1 MFDSVKGM
9 FGRAPK
15 PVTPPRT
22 TAVPGARIVNNFHA
36 VSIKPGPR
44 CCQTAKSMAG
54 VRYLSREAPR
64 LPLPQCDA
72 AGCECKYV
80 HHEDRR
86 GYDRRMAD
94 GAPIKP
100 GPTKSFEGA
109 DRRRA
114 RRDRRVPAE
123 TA

>member
-9 FGRAPK
+9 FGRSPK
-15 PVTPPRT
+15 PAPPART
-22 TAVPGARIVNNFHA
+22 VASAGARIVNVYHA

-44 CCQTAKSMAG
+44 CCQTARSMAG
-54 VRYLSREAPR
+54 VRFLSREAPR

-86 GYDRRMAD
+86 AYDRRAAD
-94 GAPIKP
+94 GGPIKP
-100 GPTKSFEGA
+100 GPPFSGS
-109 DRRRA
+109 DRRKSK
-114 RRDRRVPAE
+114 RDRRVPA
-123 TA
+123 